1 MAARST
7 ILSESAKPNP
17 SQSPKKRPTPIDKD
31 KIREGVRLLLEGIGE
46 DLTREGLARTPQRV
60 ADFYE
65 EAFAGLAID
74 PCREVSL
81 YTADNRDE
89 LIIVR
94 DISFYS
100 ICEHHLLPFFGKAH
114 VAYIPGDNK
123 ITGFSHLARVIEI
136 LARRPTTQEMLTS
149 EAANV
154 LKKTIR
160 PKGILIVTEAEHL
173 CLTMRGIKKPG
184 SVTITSAIRGCLR
197 REATRAEAFA
207 LIKGGR

>member
-1 MAARST
+1 MTDR
-7 ILSESAKPNP
+7 E
-17 SQSPKKRPTPIDKD
+17 
-31 KIREGVRLLLEGIGE
+31 KIIEGIRLILEGIGE
-46 DLTREGLARTPQRV
+46 DVERDGLAGTPERV

-65 EAFAGLAID
+65 DAFSGVNVD
-74 PCREVSL
+74 PREKVTL

-94 DISFYS
+94 DIPFYS

-123 ITGFSHLARVIEI
+123 ITGFSHLARVIET
-136 LARRPTTQEMLTS
+136 LAKRPTTQEVLTS
-149 EAANV
+149 EAANI
-154 LKKTIR
+154 LRRTIK

-184 SVTITSAIRGCLR
+184 TITITSAIRGVLR
-197 REATRAEAFA
+197 NEATRAEAFA
-207 LIKGGR
+207 LIKSPR